1 VGGVAWID
9 NGKHS
14 HYRFAQAC
22 PDVERNRTLSGRA
35 KIAMLRRSIAVATG
49 VFFLAA
55 ACATGP
61 PHSSSGAGGRLIVVA
76 AENFWGSIAHQV
88 GGEDVDVTSIISD
101 PNADPHDYEPT
112 ADDAK
117 LFAAADLVLV
127 NGIGYD
133 PWAQKLLDANP
144 VGGRIE
150 LNVGELVG
158 EPVGGNPHQ
167 WYNPGSVRTV
177 IDAIARA
184 YETLSPSDRGTF
196 AAQARRLLSY
206 DLNSYFRLI
215 SEIRS
220 TYADTKVGASESIF
234 AELAPALGL
243 DLVTPY
249 PFLKAISEGTDPTA
263 ADKATIDRQ
272 ISSHEIRIYV
282 YNSQNATPDV
292 QRQISACKAAGIPVT
307 AITET
312 LVPVGATFQQWQVG
326 ELAGIQSALN
336 RASGS

>member
-1 VGGVAWID
+1 VA
-9 NGKHS
+9 
-14 HYRFAQAC
+14 
-22 PDVERNRTLSGRA
+22 ERTKTA
-35 KIAMLRRSIAVATG
+35 LRLRSVAVATG
-49 VFFLAA
+49 ALVLFS

-61 PHSSSGAGGRLIVVA
+61 PHSPSSAGGRLVVVA
-76 AENFWGSIAHQV
+76 AENFWGSLAQQV
-88 GGEDVDVTSIISD
+88 GGDRVEVRSIISD

-117 LFAAADLVLV
+117 LFAGADMVLI

-144 VGGRIE
+144 VSGRIV
-150 LNVGELVG
+150 LNVGNLVG

-167 WYNPGSVRTV
+167 WYNPASVRSV

-184 YETLSPSDRGTF
+184 YEKLSPSSRDAIEGQEHGFLSRGL
-196 AAQARRLLSY
+196 QA
-206 DLNSYFRLI
+206 YFDLI
-215 SEIRS
+215 STIRS
-220 TYADTKVGASESIF
+220 TYGGTKVGASESIF

-243 DLVTPY
+243 DLITPY
-249 PFLKAISEGTDPTA
+249 SFLKAISEGTDPTA

-272 ISSHEIRIYV
+272 ISSREVRIYV
-282 YNSQNATPDV
+282 FNSQNATPDV

-312 LVPVGATFQQWQVG
+312 LVPMGATFEQWQVH
-326 ELAGIQSALN
+326 ELAAIQSAL
-336 RASGS
+336 REASRS